1 MARMKKSRKKDPSYR
16 TEGKSRY
23 PVERTFSVA
32 VGANSE
38 VLVDVGK
45 CLSAIN
51 HRLYRQG
58 KLYTVKIENP
68 IFLPPG
74 YGFTLKRL
82 PNTWWMQKAWHL
94 AKEARDDQLSQST
107 RKFGRWDDFRVGWD
121 ATYKSGTFPSNADY
135 SGTWAA
141 DENILSQIHDATT
154 SDDHEFVVFGAARD
168 ASTNLY
174 GIIEQYDQMANTVQN
189 QPGGAGATEAYA
201 NTFAD
206 AGLVEEAGDIKA
218 LQGDNAPYDMD
229 SFNGATD
236 VGAIQIGTIGTIAN
250 GTGDG
255 RNSIITDLPLGLFKM
270 ENGTDSGWVVQV
282 TVMAGNYKGV
292 KAIDF

>member
-23 PVERTFSVA
+23 PVERTFSVS
-32 VGANSE
+32 VGSSSE
-38 VLVDVGK
+38 ILVDVGK

-58 KLYTVKIENP
+58 KLYTVKIETP
-68 IFLPPG
+68 LVAPPG
-74 YGFTLKRL
+74 YGVTIKRL

-94 AKEARDDQLSQST
+94 AKEARDDQLANST

-121 ATYKSGTFPSNADY
+121 ASYKAGSLPANGDY
-135 SGTWAA
+135 SGTWVA

-206 AGLVEEAGDIKA
+206 GGLVEEAGDIKA

-236 VGAIQIGTIGTIAN
+236 VGAIALGSIGSMSSAT
-250 GTGDG
+250 DS
-255 RNSIITDLPLGLFKM
+255 RQSIITDLPLGLFKV
-270 ENGTDSGWVVQV
+270 ENATDAGLTMQI